1 MKFGMVRA
9 LLGAGLL
16 SAAAMSAQAATLT
29 LNTWNYGSGQN
40 VSVGS
45 PTYDGVAGAFSG
57 TLSGAGAADSNAFVT
72 YCVQLTEYFY
82 FGNTYTDYSLQGG
95 ASYFNSAT
103 VADRLGRL
111 MTVVGGITPASFT
124 SALSGSLQLAIW
136 NIIYD
141 TDNTLNGG
149 TFTNNANTSLNTQA
163 NAWLSQV
170 ATTTSEYSVSVLT
183 RAGSQDFLVVQRVP
197 EPATLALVVLGLAG
211 AGLAR
216 KRRS

>member
-1 MKFGMVRA
+1 MNLGTVRA
-9 LLGAGLL
+9 LVTAGLV

-29 LNTWNYGSGQN
+29 LNSWTYGSGQN

-45 PTYDGVAGAFSG
+45 PTYNGVAGAFTG
-57 TLSGAGAADSNAFVT
+57 TLTGAGAQDANPFVT

-82 FGNTYTDYSLQGG
+82 FGNTYSDYAIQGG
-95 ASYFNSAT
+95 ASYFGSAT

-111 MTVVGGITPASFT
+111 MTVVGGVTPAGFT

-141 TDNTLNGG
+141 TDTSLEGG
-149 TFTNNANTSLNTQA
+149 SFRNNANTALNAQA

-170 ATTTSEYSVSVLT
+170 ATTTSQYSVSVLA
-183 RAGSQDFLVVQRVP
+183 RGGSQDFLMIQKVP
-197 EPATLALVVLGLAG
+197 EPATLALVALGLAG

-216 KRRS
+216 RRRS